1 MSWSHTN
8 HTVLVVKADV
18 IYFNV
23 FTIKHMNKPTY
34 CVWGWEQGGAG
45 GLSRRTQDSLTS
57 VSRSEGLR

>member
-34 CVWGWEQGGAG
+34 CVVCGAG
-45 GLSRRTQDSLTS
+45 NRVGW
-57 VSRSEGLR
+57 VG